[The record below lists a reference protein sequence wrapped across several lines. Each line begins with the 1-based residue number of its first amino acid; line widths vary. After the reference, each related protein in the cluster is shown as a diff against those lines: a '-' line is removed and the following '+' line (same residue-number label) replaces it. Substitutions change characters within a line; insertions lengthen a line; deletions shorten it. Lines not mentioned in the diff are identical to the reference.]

1 MEFEEIDRSVNLDAR
16 AGVFCRLFGVFEE
29 LRRARVDVAWKQ
41 HRCHAAITRAVEFF
55 GELDGFLQ
63 PFAAACIVPVVFQP
77 TLTVVKET
85 DVLVTRTGGAA
96 NADLIH
102 HVDILLRLSSRAADL
117 ECRGHAAPL
126 ANNSEVIVAWAAQER
141 ITGPDCPI
149 RCPTVP

>member
-29 LRRARVDVAWKQ
+29 LRRARFYVAWKQ

-55 GELDGFLQ
+55 GELDGFLH

-77 TLTVVKET
+77 TLTVVKEA
-85 DVLVTRTGGAA
+85 DVFVTRTGGATD
-96 NADLIH
+96 ADLIH

-117 ECRGHAAPL
+117 ECRGSAALQNVDQRKSL
-126 ANNSEVIVAWAAQER
+126 AHVTVSQMRDMSALAR
-141 ITGPDCPI
+141 GPA
-149 RCPTVP
+149 VG